1 MTLSVFFL
9 CCTEVWEGCSLVLM
23 ILAKGGFMPWWF
35 SFCALLVLEVMNGV
49 STEYINSCAR
59 QLGAKRLRL
68 ELPWECAPL
77 DAVFSRKKTTIPR
90 PDWVVFPVQML
101 DSAELS
107 SRPTRL
113 DRYNTRLHLS
123 DISWVAA
130 ENKKHNLALQCWKVI
145 VLDSTSHTSLGRMLM
160 HCIEVGKTEDYIW
173 QVVADAFSQKSTSTL
188 KSRAASLLAFGRWKR
203 STIIGERHGVFPISE
218 ELANEY
224 LCELRRLH
232 AAPSKGRR
240 FLEAVGFSKGLLGAE
255 VDSVLTSARV
265 KGVAMGSASVPVKK
279 KSPFSC
285 EQVILL
291 ERIAFYGE
299 GPESIFAGYIC
310 FLVHCRLRWSDGQH
324 CIKEPELD
332 VTDSRGFLE
341 ASLYHHK
348 TAKKRRTQVVRL
360 LPVAGVIPGLSGLNR
375 AAEWLRK
382 RLQAGLQASMNKPT
396 MPAPIAGGEW
406 SKVPLTASEASV
418 WLRELLSPWTPEGLS
433 NIATHSAKATIL
445 SWMSKSNVCISLRRL
460 AGYHVSPGDKSAL
473 EYSRD
478 AAAPILREIEAILIA
493 IRAGIFCPD
502 AVRSNRWRE
511 AQTLSDAV
519 KLASS
524 MESAVDQHAW
534 DDSSF
539 SFCSASILEPAPV
552 ATLDGEKAVESGPY
566 ESDLFGNVAGWN
578 DDTTLDELRFYRNLN
593 SNTVNQCGGLD
604 ASDISDLSDDVSS
617 STDEDSDSVD
627 LDRQAE
633 LDGEKNAT
641 DLVAPS
647 DLAGKI
653 CFRHV
658 KSKKLHFV
666 EKSLDGQ
673 QFFRCG
679 RKRNLN
685 YEHVEIVPAFTAH
698 GCMMCFGWSTDRHS
712 SDSGD

>member
-1 MTLSVFFL
+1 
-9 CCTEVWEGCSLVLM
+9 
-23 ILAKGGFMPWWF
+23 MPWLF
-35 SFCALLVLEVMNGV
+35 SYCALLVLEVMNGV

-90 PDWVVFPVQML
+90 PDWVEFPVQVL
-101 DSAELS
+101 SSAEVS
-107 SRPTRL
+107 SKPTRL

-130 ENKKHNLALQCWKVI
+130 ENKKHNLALQCWK
-145 VLDSTSHTSLGRMLM
+145 
-160 HCIEVGKTEDYIW
+160 
-173 QVVADAFSQKSTSTL
+173 
-188 KSRAASLLAFGRWKR
+188 
-203 STIIGERHGVFPISE
+203 
-218 ELANEY
+218 
-224 LCELRRLH
+224 LRRLH

-240 FLEAVGFSKGLLGAE
+240 FFEAVGFSKGLLGAE

-265 KGVAMGSASVPVKK
+265 KGVATGSASVPVRK
-279 KSPFSC
+279 KSPLSC
-285 EQVILL
+285 EQVIFL
-291 ERIAFYGE
+291 ERLAFYGE
-299 GPESIFAGYIC
+299 GHDSIFAGYIC
-310 FLVHCRLRWSDGQH
+310 FLIHCRLRWSDGQH
-324 CIKEPELD
+324 CITEPVLD
-332 VTDSRGFLE
+332 VTDCRGFLE

-348 TAKKRRTQVVRL
+348 TAKKKRTQVIRL
-360 LPVAGVIPGLSGLNR
+360 LPVAGVIPGLSGLNW

-382 RLQAGLQASMNKPT
+382 RLQAGLQASMCKPT
-396 MPAPIAGGEW
+396 MPAPVAGGEW
-406 SKVPLTASEASV
+406 SKVPLTSSEASV
-418 WLRELLSPWTPEGLS
+418 WLRELLSPWAPVNLS

-473 EYSRD
+473 ESLEYSRD
-478 AAAPILREIEAILIA
+478 AAAPILREIEAILVA

-502 AVRSNRWRE
+502 AVRSNRWRG
-511 AQTLSDAV
+511 AQTLSEAV

-539 SFCSASILEPAPV
+539 SFLSDSILKPAPV
-552 ATLDGEKAVESGPY
+552 PTVDGEKAVEFGPY
-566 ESDLFGNVAGWN
+566 ECDLSGNVAGWN
-578 DDTTLDELRFYRNLN
+578 DDTTLDELRFYRNFN
-593 SNTVNQCGGLD
+593 SNTVDQCEGLD
-604 ASDISDLSDDVSS
+604 ASDISDMSDDVSS

-633 LDGEKNAT
+633 LNGEKNAT

-653 CFRHV
+653 CYRHV

-673 QFFRCG
+673 QVFRCG

-698 GCMMCFGWSTDRHS
+698 GCMMCFGWSTEQHS